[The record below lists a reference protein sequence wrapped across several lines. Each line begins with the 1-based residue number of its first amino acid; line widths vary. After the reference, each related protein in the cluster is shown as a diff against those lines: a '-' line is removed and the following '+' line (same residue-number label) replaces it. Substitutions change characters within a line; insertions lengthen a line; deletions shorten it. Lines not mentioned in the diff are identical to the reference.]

1 MHVHLFHFVLF
12 HFLKHDHHERF
23 IHKQNK
29 NIFIFKIQINHVIV
43 ETKAI

>member
-1 MHVHLFHFVLF
+1 MQER
-12 HFLKHDHHERF
+12 FLKHDHHERF

-29 NIFIFKIQINHVIV
+29 NIFIFKIQINYVIV